1 MKDTKASF
9 YVESASYR
17 TFYELCQ
24 SCRDQKEIGLIH
36 GRPGVGKTEAA
47 FRYSN
52 WALVERNLA
61 LKFGQPIEPE
71 KLSALDTVY
80 FKPSITVSPQKLK
93 SELSLTRNRFCDAKG
108 KALSWHNPQD
118 WKQAGNVALIIID
131 EAHRLKYQALEELRD
146 LQERWD
152 IGIVLIGDPGMEMNL
167 PRMFHFADR
176 VRYAEPFD
184 PLLRAEIDEYIQK
197 QVEIIGVPV
206 PDVEVKGIIATCT
219 KGNPRTL
226 GHLFALIQKI
236 LKINDD
242 LVQGIT
248 PDVITTARELMLVGS
263 TVKPMQQSLA
273 SAV

>member
-1 MKDTKASF
+1 MKDPKVPF
-9 YVESASYR
+9 YVESTAFR
-17 TFYELCQ
+17 TFFELCQ
-24 SCRDQKEIGLIH
+24 ACREQKEIGLIH

-47 FRYSN
+47 LRYSS
-52 WALVERNLA
+52 WTLVERNLA
-61 LKFGQPIEPE
+61 LKYGQPIEPE
-71 KLSALDTVY
+71 KLSTLDTLY

-93 SELSLTRNRFCDAKG
+93 SELCLTRNRFCDAKG
-108 KALSWHNPQD
+108 KALSWHSPQNWD
-118 WKQAGNVALIIID
+118 QSGQVGLLILD

-152 IGIVLIGDPGMEMNL
+152 VGIVLIGDPGMEMNL

-184 PLLRAEIDEYIQK
+184 PLSRTEVYEYTKKQTEINGIPE
-197 QVEIIGVPV
+197 PA
-206 PDVEVKGIIATCT
+206 PEVREAIAICT

-226 GHLFALIQKI
+226 GHFFALIQKI

-242 LVQGIT
+242 IVQEIT
-248 PDVITTARELMLVGS
+248 PDVIETARELMLVGS
-263 TVKPMQQSLA
+263 TVKPIQPSLA